1 MYISEHTLKD
11 LEFHRVLEHVQEKA
25 VSQKAKDKIFTLRPI
40 ADQGLLENILGKTDE
55 YLKSFTHNN
64 RIPTHYF
71 NPIDKSLHLLEIE
84 DSFIEGDKLLDIRNI
99 VETID
104 DLIGF
109 FKKFKILYPL
119 LNDTFQALPNH
130 PEIFKLIDSKIDQ
143 YGLVMDGASVYLKEI
158 RKNIQTT
165 ESQLAGSFSK
175 AMNAALKSDLLDDI
189 KESVVDGRRVL
200 AVIAKNRRKVK
211 GAVLATSKT
220 GSIVYILPESTQLL
234 DQDLQLLRIQERDE
248 VVKILKAI
256 TNELRPFKND
266 LALYQDHLADLDV
279 LKAKVLYANEI
290 DAILPKITTKKTVH
304 LVEAY
309 HPLLL
314 VYNKAKKIKTIP
326 QSLSLGKNQQIIV
339 ISGPNAGGKS
349 LTLKTIGLLQVMLQ
363 SGLLIPVSDKS
374 ELSFFET
381 ILTDIGD
388 NQSIENQLST
398 YSYRLKTMRLFLK
411 RCNAKTLFLIDE
423 FGTGSDPELGG
434 ALAEV
439 FLEAFYEKGAF
450 GVITTHYT
458 NIKAL
463 ADHLEFAVNA
473 NMQFDKSSLQPL
485 YELVTGEAG
494 SSFTFEVAQKIG
506 IPFNLINR
514 AKKKISSSKVRLDKT
529 ISKLQTE
536 RNILRQRT
544 EEVVKEKDKAQV
556 EANELEEK
564 QQKVQDKLEQF
575 QQLYDHNNKML
586 QLGRVFNQW
595 LNRYFQTNN
604 KKQLNTEFNKFVQ
617 QEKVKY
623 TKKNPPKKQSK
634 TEKKKEVE
642 MVKKAQETLKKV
654 EQEVK
659 KEVKVISAKKQKDEK
674 VHQDAIANYV
684 YKIGDIVRVK
694 DSWAQGTVEKIEK
707 KKLLINY
714 GTFTAL
720 VDKNEVEPVKGNK

>member
-1 MYISEHTLKD
+1 MYITKHTLKD
-11 LEFHRVLEHVQEKA
+11 LEFNEVLTQLQDYA
-25 VSQKAKDKIFTLRPI
+25 VTRKGKDKIALIQPI
-40 ADQGLLENILGKTDE
+40 RTHDVLVKTLGKTDE
-55 YLKSFTHNN
+55 YLKSYTHNN
-64 RIPTHYF
+64 KIPGHQF
-71 NPIDKSLHLLEIE
+71 NAIDKSLHLLGIE
-84 DSFIEGDKLLDIRNI
+84 NTFIEGEKLLDIRQM
-99 VETID
+99 VETV
-104 DLIGF
+104 LLLHGF
-109 FKKFKILYPL
+109 FKTFKLIYPL
-119 LNDTFQALPNH
+119 MYETAQMLPLH
-130 PEIFKLIDSKIDQ
+130 PEIQALIEAKIDP
-143 YGLVMDGASVYLKEI
+143 YGQVMDDASTLLKET
-158 RKNIQTT
+158 RRNIQST
-165 ESQLAGSFSK
+165 ESQLASSFSK
-175 AMNAALKSDLLDDI
+175 AMQAALKADLLDDI

-248 VVKILKAI
+248 VVRILKAI
-256 TNELRPFKND
+256 TDELRLYQD
-266 LALYQDHLADLDV
+266 VLALYQDYLADLDV
-279 LKAKVLYANEI
+279 LRSKALYAKDIE
-290 DAILPKITTKKTVH
+290 AVLPKITPEKMID

-314 VYNKAKKIKTIP
+314 VHNRQKNIKTIP
-326 QSLSLGKNQQIIV
+326 QSLKLNEQQQIIV

-363 SGLLIPVSDKS
+363 SGMLIPVSEKS
-374 ELSFFET
+374 QMSFFDT

-398 YSYRLKTMRLFLK
+398 YSYRLKTMRLFIRK
-411 RCNAKTLFLIDE
+411 CNANTLFLIDE

-439 FLEAFYEKGAF
+439 FLEAFYDKGSF

-463 ADHLEFAVNA
+463 ADQLDYAVNA
-473 NMQFDKSSLQPL
+473 NMQFDKRSLQPL

-494 SSFTFEVAQKIG
+494 SSFTFEVAQKMG
-506 IPFNLINR
+506 IPYHLINK

-536 RNILRQRT
+536 RHKLRQHT
-544 EEVVKEKDKAQV
+544 AQVAKEKDKAQ
-556 EANELEEK
+556 EQAQELEDK
-564 QQKVQDKLEQF
+564 QQKIQDKLEQF
-575 QQLYDHNNKML
+575 QQLYDYNNKML
-586 QLGRVFNQW
+586 QLGRAFNGW

-604 KKQLNTEFNKFVQ
+604 KKQLNADFNKFVQ
-617 QEKVKY
+617 QEKIKY
-623 TKKNPPKKQSK
+623 TKKHPPKKLTK
-634 TEKKKEVE
+634 AAKKKEQAVI
-642 MVKKAQETLKKV
+642 KKEQEALKKV

-659 KEVKVISAKKQKDEK
+659 KKTKVISVKKQQEAKA
-674 VHQDAIANYV
+674 QAQAIANYD
-684 YKIGDIVRVK
+684 YKVGDIVRVK
-694 DSWAQGTVEKIEK
+694 DGWAQGTVEKIEK

-720 VDKNEVEPVKGNK
+720 VGKADIELIKSR

>member
-1 MYISEHTLKD
+1 MYITEHTLKD
-11 LEFHRVLEHVQEKA
+11 LEFHRVLEHVQELA
-25 VSQKAKDKIFTLRPI
+25 VSQKGKDKILAIRPI
-40 ADQGLLENILGKTDE
+40 SDQKLLEKNLGQTDE

-64 RIPTHYF
+64 RIPGHYF
-71 NPIDKSLHLLEIE
+71 NAIDKSINLLGIE
-84 DSFIEGDKLLDIRNI
+84 DSFIEGEKLLDIRNM
-99 VETID
+99 VETVH

-109 FKKFKILYPL
+109 FKKFNILYPL
-119 LNDTFQALPNH
+119 MNDTAQNLPDH
-130 PEIFKLIDSKIDQ
+130 PEIYQMIDRSIDQ
-143 YGLVMDGASVYLKEI
+143 YGLVMDDASVVLKEL
-158 RKNIQTT
+158 RKNILTT
-165 ESQLAGSFSK
+165 ESQLASSFSK
-175 AMNAALKSDLLDDI
+175 AMQAALKAELLDDI

-211 GAVLATSKT
+211 GTVLATSKT
-220 GSIVYILPESTQLL
+220 GSIVFILPESTQLL
-234 DQDLQLLRIQERDE
+234 DQDLQLLHIQERDE
-248 VVKILKAI
+248 VVRILKTI
-256 TNELRPFKND
+256 TDELRPYKEL
-266 LALYQDHLADLDV
+266 LALYQDYLADLDV
-279 LKAKVLYANEI
+279 LKAKALYAKDIE
-290 DAILPKITTKKTVH
+290 AILPKITAEKTVN
-304 LVEAY
+304 LVEAF

-314 VYNKAKKIKTIP
+314 VYNRAKNTKTIP
-326 QSLSLGKNQQIIV
+326 QSLHLNKEQQIIV

-374 ELSFFET
+374 ELSFFDT

-398 YSYRLKTMRLFLK
+398 YSYRLNTMRLFLK
-411 RCNAKTLFLIDE
+411 KCNANTLFLIDE

-439 FLEAFYEKGAF
+439 FLEAFYQKGAY

-463 ADHLEFAVNA
+463 ADQLEFAVNA

-485 YELVTGEAG
+485 YELITGEAG

-536 RNILRQRT
+536 RNILRQHT
-544 EEVVKEKDKAQV
+544 EDVVKEKDKAQ
-556 EANELEEK
+556 ERAQELVEK
-564 QQKVQDKLEQF
+564 QQKIQDKLEQF
-575 QQLYDHNNKML
+575 QQLYDYNNKML
-586 QLGRVFNQW
+586 QLGRTFNQW

-604 KKQLNTEFNKFVQ
+604 KKQLNAEFNKFVQ

-623 TKKNPPKKQSK
+623 AIKNPPKKQTK
-634 TEKKKEVE
+634 VERKKDIEVAKKE
-642 MVKKAQETLKKV
+642 QEVLKKV

-659 KEVKVISAKKQKDEK
+659 KEVEVISAQVQKEEKAKQE
-674 VHQDAIANYV
+674 AIANYV
-684 YKIGDIVRVK
+684 YKVGDIVRVK
-694 DSWAQGTVEKIEK
+694 DSWAQGSVEKIEK

-720 VDKNEVEPVKGNK
+720 VDKSEVELVKSK